1 MVARLKDVAQRAG
14 VSIKTASNVVN
25 EYQHVSVQTRQRV
38 VAAIEELGYR
48 PNLAARYLRRAPVG
62 VIALEIPHL
71 ALSYFTELAEHAV
84 GIAAEHGFMLL
95 LDHTGGRHA
104 GETLLA
110 RGLRPTLI
118 DGAILNPLS
127 LRAEELDPQRAAI
140 PIVLIGE
147 RAYEGLY
154 DHIMIDN
161 VAAARDA
168 TRHLLAGGRNRI
180 AAIGVGRGP
189 RFGHTVRLRYTGFA
203 AAMAEAGLPV
213 DRRRIVTCE
222 TYRRRD
228 GYEGVRRILARGGTA
243 PDAIFCFND
252 EIALGA
258 LRALHE
264 AGLSVPG
271 DVAVIGIDDI
281 EEGRF
286 SLPLLS
292 SISPDKERI
301 ARLAV
306 GFLVERIRGTR
317 TGPPERVEVPYEL
330 VARESTLSAGGA
342 ERSTARAWPSA
353 GS

>member
-1 MVARLKDVAQRAG
+1 MVSRLKDVAQRAG

-25 EYQHVSVQTRQRV
+25 EYEHVSAPTRQRV
-38 VAAIEELGYR
+38 MAAIEELGYS
-48 PNLAARYLRRAPVG
+48 PNLAARYLRKAPIG

-84 GIAAEHGFMLL
+84 DIAAEHGFMLL
-95 LDHTGGRHA
+95 LDYTGGKHA
-104 GETLLA
+104 GESLLA

-127 LRAEELDPQRAAI
+127 LRAKELDPRRAAM

-154 DHIMIDN
+154 DHILIDN

-168 TRHLLAGGRNRI
+168 TRHLLEGGRHRI
-180 AAIGVGRGP
+180 GAIGIGRGP

-203 AAMAEAGLPV
+203 AAMAEAGLPL
-213 DRRRIVTCE
+213 DRRRIVACE
-222 TYRRRD
+222 TYGRRD
-228 GYEGVRRILARGGTA
+228 GYEGMRRLLGRGGPP

-264 AGLSVPG
+264 ADLAVPG
-271 DVAVIGIDDI
+271 DVAVVGIDDV
-281 EEGRF
+281 EDGRF
-286 SLPLLS
+286 SLPLLT

-306 GFLVERIRGTR
+306 EFLVQRIRGTR
-317 TGPPERVEVPYEL
+317 TGPPEQVEVPYEL
-330 VARESTLSAGGA
+330 VVRESTVSVGGA
-342 ERSTARAWPSA
+342 GQRR
-353 GS
+353 